1 MRTAMPEVELQ
12 HCPACGSPVRPC
24 TEQTVCTVCQ
34 FTYDAYTR
42 VWRSAESWRR
52 VAANYATLGIL
63 VGCAAAILYRLQV
76 AHAPNPML
84 PLILGLAA
92 PVLGLGLRCLIS
104 GRITGRFVALTPP
117 GILVGTR
124 RRPTLLPW
132 ADFDQLTDQRG
143 VPKLRLH
150 ASETLVPLEDIFASA
165 QELADF
171 RSALHAAAQRYRATR
186 PGRAPL
192 PRTPED
198 WRP

>member
-1 MRTAMPEVELQ
+1 MLSSRRPGVFANSRWGDAIGRRASARGLD
-12 HCPACGSPVRPC
+12 CPP
-24 TEQTVCTVCQ
+24 
-34 FTYDAYTR
+34 
-42 VWRSAESWRR
+42 
-52 VAANYATLGIL
+52 
-63 VGCAAAILYRLQV
+63 
-76 AHAPNPML
+76 
-84 PLILGLAA
+84 AA
-92 PVLGLGLRCLIS
+92 PPALFLGLGLRCLIS